1 MNFGSSLRQSY
12 GMGTRECRE
21 EILSR
26 IWCQNSSIQ
35 RMSGS
40 PLLGE
45 VLREIQF
52 STEDGA
58 LVTLKGGDG

>member
-1 MNFGSSLRQSY
+1 
-12 GMGTRECRE
+12 MGTRECRE

-45 VLREIQF
+45 VLREFQF

-58 LVTLKGGDG
+58 LITLKGRDG